1 MKNRPSW
8 HDYFI
13 GLAYYASTRSNDSQT
28 KVGCVIVGADN
39 RVISIG
45 YNGFCSGVDTSSL
58 PTTRPMKYPFIV
70 HAEENAISHMLIKP
84 SFNKV
89 AYITHVPCH
98 RCAKLMWQNEV
109 REWYIPINKK
119 AHSHSEDD
127 EIVYNHLQDSG
138 LVIHYIEPNLD
149 HFEQIYKNGK
159 QQSNS

>member
-13 GLAYYASTRSNDSQT
+13 GLAYYASTRSSDSQT

-45 YNGFCSGVDTSSL
+45 YNGFCSSVDTSSL

-70 HAEENAISHMLIKP
+70 HAEENAISNMIIKP

-109 REWYIPINKK
+109 REWYIPSNKK

>member
-1 MKNRPSW
+1 
-8 HDYFI
+8 
-13 GLAYYASTRSNDSQT
+13 
-28 KVGCVIVGADN
+28 VGADN

-70 HAEENAISHMLIKP
+70 HAEENAISNMIIKP

-109 REWYIPINKK
+109 REWYIPSNKK

-159 QQSNS
+159 Q